1 MGHKVGKDIY
11 QSLGEKIDNL
21 TIRVNR
27 NETFYKILKELYSTE
42 EADVIIK
49 MPYGLSTID
58 QIEKVTKYE
67 RSKLKNILDGLCSK
81 GLVID
86 IWIQDKY
93 HYKPSPMVVGIF
105 EFTMMRT
112 GNNLN
117 SKEWAKLFYEYLND
131 NESYGV
137 NLKNGEQISLFR
149 TLPHEN
155 TINASEYIEVLDYEK
170 ATAIVEESDKFAIG
184 ICSCRHEKL
193 HVGEKKCDIP
203 LETCASFRY
212 AADYLI
218 RHNLAKEVSKS
229 EMLENLA
236 RSKEMGLVFNADNVK
251 KNVTFIC
258 QCCKCCC
265 NVLLGITK
273 FGYSNVIVTSSFIAN
288 INENTCEGC
297 GKCAKACPIEAIEM
311 LPVENPKTKKKKVPK
326 INTSICI
333 GCGVCA
339 LKCIKTE
346 SLKLV
351 KREKRVIHPETT
363 FERII
368 LQCLERG
375 TLQNQIFDN
384 PQNITQKIMK
394 GFVGGFLRLPPVKKI
409 LMIDTLRSKFLE
421 SMKKGVMRKG
431 KGWLTEL

>member
-1 MGHKVGKDIY
+1 
-11 QSLGEKIDNL
+11 
-21 TIRVNR
+21 
-27 NETFYKILKELYSTE
+27 
-42 EADVIIK
+42 
-49 MPYGLSTID
+49 
-58 QIEKVTKYE
+58 
-67 RSKLKNILDGLCSK
+67 
-81 GLVID
+81 
-86 IWIQDKY
+86 
-93 HYKPSPMVVGIF
+93 
-105 EFTMMRT
+105 
-112 GNNLN
+112 
-117 SKEWAKLFYEYLND
+117 
-131 NESYGV
+131 
-137 NLKNGEQISLFR
+137 
-149 TLPHEN
+149 
-155 TINASEYIEVLDYEK
+155 
-170 ATAIVEESDKFAIG
+170 
-184 ICSCRHEKL
+184 
-193 HVGEKKCDIP
+193 
-203 LETCASFRY
+203 
-212 AADYLI
+212 
-218 RHNLAKEVSKS
+218 
-229 EMLENLA
+229 MLENLA

-251 KNVTFIC
+251 NNVTFIC

-265 NVLLGITK
+265 NVLLGMTK
-273 FGYSNVIVTSSFIAN
+273 FGYSNAVVTSSFIAN

-311 LPVENPKTKKKKVPK
+311 LPIENANTKKKKVPR

-394 GFVGGFLRLPPVKKI
+394 GFIGGFLRLPPVKKI
-409 LMIDTLRSKFLE
+409 LMTDTLRSTFLE
-421 SMKKGVMRKG
+421 LMKKGAMRKG

>member
-1 MGHKVGKDIY
+1 MGHMVGKDIY
-11 QSLGEKIDNL
+11 QCLGKKIDNL

-49 MPYGLSTID
+49 MPYGLSPVD

-93 HYKPSPMVVGIF
+93 HYMPSPMIIGIF

-112 GNNLN
+112 GNNQN
-117 SKEWAKLFYEYLND
+117 SKKWAKLFSEYYNES
-131 NESYGV
+131 ESYGV
-137 NLKNGEQISLFR
+137 NLNKGEQISLLR
-149 TLPHEN
+149 ALPHEN
-155 TINASEYIEVLDYEK
+155 TINASEYTEVLDYEK

-193 HVGEKKCDIP
+193 HVGEKKCDVP

-212 AADYLI
+212 GADYLI

-251 KNVTFIC
+251 NNVTFIC

-273 FGYSNVIVTSSFIAN
+273 FGYSNAVVTSSFIAN

-311 LPVENPKTKKKKVPK
+311 LPIENPKTKKKKVPK

-346 SLKLV
+346 SLKLI

-363 FERII
+363 FERVI

-394 GFVGGFLRLPPVKKI
+394 GFIGGFLRLPPVKKI

-421 SMKKGVMRKG
+421 SMKKGAMRDG

>member
-11 QSLGEKIDNL
+11 QSLGEKINNL
-21 TIRVNR
+21 TVRVNR

-49 MPYGLSTID
+49 MPYGLSPID

-67 RSKLKNILDGLCSK
+67 RSKLKNILDDMCSK

-86 IWIQDKY
+86 FWVQDKY
-93 HYKPSPMVVGIF
+93 HYMPSPMFIGIF

-117 SKEWAKLFYEYLND
+117 SKEWAKLFHEYWND
-131 NESYGV
+131 SESYGV
-137 NLKNGEQISLFR
+137 NQKKGEQISPLR

-155 TINASEYIEVLDYEK
+155 TINASEYTEVLDYEK

-193 HVGEKKCDIP
+193 HVGEKKCDVP
-203 LETCASFRY
+203 LETCASFSY
-212 AADYLI
+212 GADYLI
-218 RHNLAKEVSKS
+218 RHNLAKEVSRS

-251 KNVTFIC
+251 NNVTFIC

-265 NVLLGITK
+265 NVLLGMTK
-273 FGYSNVIVTSSFIAN
+273 FGYSNAVVTSSFIAN

-311 LPVENPKTKKKKVPK
+311 LPIENPNAKKKKVPR

-394 GFVGGFLRLPPVKKI
+394 GFIGGFLRLPPVKKI
-409 LMIDTLRSKFLE
+409 LMTDTLRSTFLE
-421 SMKKGVMRKG
+421 LMKKGAMRKG